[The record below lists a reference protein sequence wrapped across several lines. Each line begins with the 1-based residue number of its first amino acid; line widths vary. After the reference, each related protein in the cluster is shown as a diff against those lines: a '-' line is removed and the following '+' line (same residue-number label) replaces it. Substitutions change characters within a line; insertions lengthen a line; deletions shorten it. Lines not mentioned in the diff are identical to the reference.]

1 MMNGSVGGVK
11 NPAPASLVQEYI
23 PGGAGSSSMNAFTLV
38 IISVGRIQVNSIN
51 LYLMTFDPMAHTLR
65 ECRFGATGL
74 AELRK

>member
-1 MMNGSVGGVK
+1 
-11 NPAPASLVQEYI
+11 
-23 PGGAGSSSMNAFTLV
+23 MNAFTLV